1 MNKIKRVFLDTA
13 PVIYYI
19 QRNELYF
26 NKVKEIFIAVR
37 GAKIQLVSSD
47 ITTAEAC
54 VYPYR
59 LGRLDWIRDFNSF
72 IEDAPVEIIHTSD
85 EIAHRTAQIRAQY
98 PSFKTMDAI
107 QIATALVGGCDGFLT
122 NDKRLRQFGELPCLT
137 IDDFTIDEN
146 K

>member
-1 MNKIKRVFLDTA
+1 MNEIKRIFLDTA

-19 QRNELYF
+19 QKNEKYF
-26 NKVKEIFIAVR
+26 EKVKQIFIALRMSKV
-37 GAKIQLVSSD
+37 QFVSSD

-59 LGRLDWIRDFNSF
+59 LGRQEWLDKFNDFVR
-72 IEDAPVEIIHTSD
+72 EAPVEIIHTSD

>member
-85 EIAHRTAQIRAQY
+85 EIAKKTAQIRSEYQ
-98 PSFKTMDAI
+98 SFKTMDSL
-107 QIATALVGGCDGFLT
+107 QLATALVGNCDLLFT
-122 NDKRLRQFGELPCLT
+122 NDKRLCQFKGLKCYT
-137 IDDFTIDEN
+137 IDSFEL
-146 K
+146 